1 MKHTNTT
8 AVQAAGTATQ
18 APDELTREQL
28 KNVLEAISGRMDT
41 LNSLLILLQQEAI
54 EGWAPSVLVDA
65 AQEAAATV
73 GAMADDALGGTVNGD
88 MRRWLYGPNFAS
100 AGREGGAA

>member
-1 MKHTNTT
+1 MARTNTT

-18 APDELTREQL
+18 APSELTREQL
-28 KNVLEAISGRMDT
+28 KNVLEVIAGRMDT
-41 LNSLLILLQQEAI
+41 LNSMLMLLQQEAP
-54 EGWAPSVLVDA
+54 EGWTVGVLIDA

-73 GAMADDALGGTVNGD
+73 GAMADDALGGTVSGD
-88 MRRWLYGPNFAS
+88 MHRWLYGPNFAS